1 MKKILGALA
10 VAALLASCS
19 LLKTGPI
26 DVTPAS
32 KDPIGL
38 KGKPITVSL
47 LGQGVVRTQASGSFT
62 FTGGA
67 FEDSADIKQY
77 IDNLRSWVITQ
88 GFNGTATVT
97 PKVAGSCP
105 ATIILTGISATVS
118 LKSGTNTATAA
129 VTPNNPA
136 LPLPRTGSSG
146 CNYTFDAASL
156 IFSISYDEDAIK
168 TKVKPLLTDGAT
180 NTASGTLT
188 FTSAELAA
196 GDTIA
201 LTWGDGTATIVA
213 GL

>member
-1 MKKILGALA
+1 MKKIFGALA

-26 DVTPAS
+26 DVTPVS
-32 KDPIGL
+32 RDPIGL
-38 KGKPITVSL
+38 KGKAITVSL

-77 IDNLRSWVITQ
+77 IDNLKTWVITQ

-97 PKVAGSCP
+97 PKIAGSCP
-105 ATIILTGISATVS
+105 TTINLTGINATVS

-129 VTPNNPA
+129 VTPNNPTLA
-136 LPLPRTGSSG
+136 LTRTGSS
-146 CNYTFDAASL
+146 CDYTFNTASL

-168 TKVKPLLTDGAT
+168 TKVKPLLTDGAA
-180 NTASGTLT
+180 NTASGTLN
-188 FTSAELAA
+188 FTSADLAA
-196 GDTIA
+196 GDTIN
-201 LTWGDGTATIVA
+201 LTWGEGTATIVA